1 MLTDHWPW
9 SILLFVMPSPLL
21 RYSFVNIL
29 YRRSNSHEV
38 STIKQ
43 KWCNNPE
50 FLECVKILKTRH
62 SKEILMLNSQFKYF
76 TRFLSRSAFRSIV
89 HSWIY
94 ICIYG
99 ILRSI
104 LSWISMTQLKYNNYL
119 YFATKISKYCFKDFK
134 YNPLLCH
141 HISWYYTDMSPYP
154 LIWCWYVRL
163 KMRLHSPS
171 KFLTPCASSLVAPSP
186 IFLCIFHHMSI
197 ICHHICWSYF
207 ITCWSYFI
215 ICRSY
220 FITCWSYFIKSR
232 SDFHQISILLFL
244 LLQLFKLYLF
254 PNLCANPVIIT
265 CIENSILFKFK
276 CYDNGWSCKFLSD
289 PGVPGPIFVS
299 GYPSVRQWVKHI
311 VLT

>member
-76 TRFLSRSAFRSIV
+76 TRSTFGSIV

-197 ICHHICWSYF
+197 RFHHMLIRF
-207 ITCWSYFI
+207 HHMLI
-215 ICRSY
+215 IFYHMLPTLLVIFHHMS
-220 FITCWSYFIKSR
+220 II
-232 SDFHQISILLFL
+232 FHQKSIR
-244 LLQLFKLYLF
+244 F
-254 PNLCANPVIIT
+254 PSNFHLAFSSSSTFQTVSFPKSMCKSCHNHMHR
-265 CIENSILFKFK
+265 KFH
-276 CYDNGWSCKFLSD
+276 
-289 PGVPGPIFVS
+289 PI
-299 GYPSVRQWVKHI
+299 QIQMLW
-311 VLT
+311 